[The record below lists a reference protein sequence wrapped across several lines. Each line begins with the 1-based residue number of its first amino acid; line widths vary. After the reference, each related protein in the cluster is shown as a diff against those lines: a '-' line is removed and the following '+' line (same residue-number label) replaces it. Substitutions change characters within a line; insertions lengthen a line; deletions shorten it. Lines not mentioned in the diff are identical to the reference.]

1 MSALENIIYWLADFM
16 WGSWMTVLIFATGL
30 YLSVKFKFS
39 YITKIK
45 FHFKNTVGKMF
56 SKGDEGE
63 GTISGFAAACTGL
76 ANTIGTGNVAGVASA
91 IVTGGPG
98 AEIGRAHV

>member
-1 MSALENIIYWLADFM
+1 M

-76 ANTIGTGNVAGVASA
+76 ANTIGTGTELLIKCQRLPRGFFWNRGLPALVYSMDKV
-91 IVTGGPG
+91 
-98 AEIGRAHV
+98 EM